1 MQKVFYV
8 SVFVLKTDYFVE
20 SPQSRAKSL
29 EGLVSEVVFGG
40 LCNVVVEN
48 NSGRIFFAWRV
59 AKVARL
65 WRVTKGG
72 GWVTWPRCVMK

>member
-1 MQKVFYV
+1 MCS
-8 SVFVLKTDYFVE
+8 SVGHIGLTTLGVT
-20 SPQSRAKSL
+20 QQRSRAKSL
-29 EGLVSEVVFGG
+29 EGLVSDVVFGG
-40 LCNVVVEN
+40 LRNVVVEN

-72 GWVTWPRCVMK
+72 G